1 MIFTILLC
9 FLVALLL
16 IFYGK
21 KVKGSFV
28 VILTLLPLALFLF
41 FASHI
46 GVVASG
52 AVPTQVIRW
61 VPSLGVDLSFR
72 LDGLALLFSLLITG
86 IGTLVFLY
94 TSYYL
99 KGHTYLDRFY
109 GYLSIFMAAM
119 LGLVLS
125 DNMISLFLFWEL
137 TSISSFFLI
146 GFNNHDKG
154 SRSSAL
160 QALAITGFG
169 GLFLLAGAIAFGFIG
184 GTFSIQELLN
194 SGIDFRESPYYIALL
209 FFIFG
214 AAFTKS
220 AQFPFH
226 FWLPG
231 AMKAP
236 TPVSTYLHSATMVKA
251 GIYLLLRFTPVLG
264 DHSYWTT
271 TLVLVG
277 AITML
282 YAAFH
287 TLFRT
292 DLKGILAYSTIS
304 VLGILVFLIGI
315 GTSLA
320 LQAAVVFVMVHAL
333 YKAALFLITGI
344 IDHETGTRDVTKLQ
358 GLKAVMMPV
367 AVAGILA
374 MFSNAGMIPSFGFI
388 GKDLIY
394 EATLHSSSSILFTVM
409 AIVANVLLLYAG
421 YQVAVKPFFG
431 VLPSA
436 FSTLHLPDKRLW
448 MPPLLLGILGMLFG
462 LFPSLVDAT
471 IFKPLLVEILP
482 NEKLDSIELWHGFNT
497 VLYLSILTVVLGIV
511 LLYLLKPTS
520 KKEVGLVQFNAIAPR
535 SIIRELANLFQK
547 FAILWTNTFQNGY
560 LRNYILTIIVFLTL
574 LISYY
579 LVSHVTFQADF
590 STLLNLTVYEVAT
603 VLIMIVAIFFA
614 IFTESRLSAVAAMGV
629 VGYTICLIFVYY
641 SAPDLAMTQ
650 FTIDTLTVILF
661 VLVLYRLPKYL
672 HLSETKTRLRDGF
685 VAVLFGSLITVLAI
699 EVLQVS
705 HAGETKRFYAENA
718 YVLAKGKNIVNVI
731 LVDFRGM
738 DTMIEITVLAIAALG
753 VFGLLKLRIRNK

>member
-1 MIFTILLC
+1 MIFTLLLC

-21 KVKGSFV
+21 KVKGS
-28 VILTLLPLALFLF
+28 ISYTLTLLPLSLFVF
-41 FASHI
+41 FAGHI
-46 GVVASG
+46 GAVSRG
-52 AVPTQVIRW
+52 EVPTQVIQW
-61 VPSLGVDLSFR
+61 VPSLGVNLSFR
-72 LDGLALLFSLLITG
+72 LDGLALLFCLLITG
-86 IGTLVFLY
+86 IGTMVFLY

-109 GYLSIFMAAM
+109 GYLSVFMAAM

-169 GLFLLAGAIAFGFIG
+169 GLFLLAGAIVFGFIG

-194 SGIDFRESPYYIALL
+194 SGINFRESSYYVALL
-209 FFIFG
+209 IFIFG

-251 GIYLLLRFTPVLG
+251 GIYLLLRFTPILG
-264 DHSYWTT
+264 DHEYWST
-271 TLVLVG
+271 TLISVG

-287 TLFRT
+287 TLFRI
-292 DLKGILAYSTIS
+292 DLKGILAYSTIA

-320 LQAAVVFVMVHAL
+320 LQAAVVFILVHAL

-344 IDHETGTRDVTKLQ
+344 IDHETGTRDVTKLK

-367 AVAGILA
+367 AIAGILA

-394 EATLHSSSSILFTVM
+394 EATLHSSSIILFTLM
-409 AIVANVLLLYAG
+409 AIITNVFLLYAG
-421 YQVAVKPFFG
+421 YQVAIKPFFG
-431 VLPSA
+431 TLPDT
-436 FSTLHLPDKRLW
+436 FSEVHLPDKRLW

-462 LFPSLVDAT
+462 LFPSLVDST
-471 IFKPLLVEILP
+471 IFQPLLNELLKNP
-482 NEKLDSIELWHGFNT
+482 NIGPIKLWHGFNT

-511 LLYLLKPTS
+511 LLYFLKPTS
-520 KKEVGLVQFNAIAPR
+520 KKEVGLTQFNTIAPR
-535 SIIRELANLFQK
+535 SIIRGLANLFQK

-560 LRNYILTIIVFLTL
+560 LRNYILTIILFLTF

-579 LVSHVTFQADF
+579 LISHVTFQIDF
-590 STLLNLTVYEVAT
+590 NSLLELTVYEVAT
-603 VLIMIVAIFFA
+603 LLIMIVAIFFA
-614 IFTESRLSAVAAMGV
+614 IFTKSRLSAVAAMGV
-629 VGYTICLIFVYY
+629 IGYAICLIFVYY

-672 HLSETKTRLRDGF
+672 NLSETKTRLRDGI
-685 VAVLFGSLITVLAI
+685 VAILFGSLITILAI

-705 HAGETKRFYAENA
+705 HAGETKRFYVENA